1 LLADGQTIYDEVEIE
16 DMEWDSALDAFTY
29 NCPCGDLFQITRA
42 ELANGEV
49 VAHCPS
55 CTLVIK
61 VIYDADEFAED
72 APFPPLRVPQAL
84 ATETH

>member
-1 LLADGQTIYDEVEIE
+1 
-16 DMEWDSALDAFTY
+16 MEWDSALDAFTY
-29 NCPCGDLFQITRA
+29 HCPCGDLFQITRA

-72 APFPPLRVPQAL
+72 APFPPMRAPQAL